1 MKCSFPKIVLKTQGH
16 SIGPKT
22 MYQIAGFNFSVL
34 HLKFQFETLNHSL
47 FSVLVFPSQFACH
60 VLHPTVFSNSPTDN
74 PRRLKFL
81 IFNLFSLKP
90 FKGAFSTVFSQ
101 DKSAKREKHKI
112 SLFFPFHFNNLYLIF
127 SHGKPS
133 S

>member
-1 MKCSFPKIVLKTQGH
+1 
-16 SIGPKT
+16 

-34 HLKFQFETLNHSL
+34 HLKFQFETLNHSPV
-47 FSVLVFPSQFACH
+47 FSFVPSQFPCH

-74 PRRLKFL
+74 PSRLKFL

-90 FKGAFSTVFSQ
+90 FKGAFSTVFFTGQKCQKGEAQNKFIFSP
-101 DKSAKREKHKI
+101 
-112 SLFFPFHFNNLYLIF
+112 LFHLNNLYLIF

>member
-1 MKCSFPKIVLKTQGH
+1 MKCSFPKIVLKMQGH

-34 HLKFQFETLNHSL
+34 HLKFQFETLNHSP
-47 FSVLVFPSQFACH
+47 FSVLFFPSHFLCH

-112 SLFFPFHFNNLYLIF
+112 SLFFSLSFTSIIYI
-127 SHGKPS
+127 
-133 S
+133 